1 MASTKGVKPN
11 TRDDSFRVYRMEKQM
26 YKEGRLKNKYRPQ
39 VMSKEEFRTRLMEDL
54 GIGK

>member
-1 MASTKGVKPN
+1 MASTKGVRPN

>member
-1 MASTKGVKPN
+1 MAKTKGIKPK
-11 TRDDSFRVYRMEKQM
+11 TRDDSMRVWLMEKEM
-26 YKEGRLKNKYRPQ
+26 YKQGRLKNKYRPQ